1 VIQSPSIESVL
12 LLGHVSSLMS
22 RTENNST
29 VLYIFHPA
37 LTIRRAER
45 ECRRLFHFILAK
57 GEIACIERRARD
69 GTSLAI

>member
-1 VIQSPSIESVL
+1 
-12 LLGHVSSLMS
+12 MS